1 MRYISILILFSV
13 SIQAQKLQVLDAE
26 NGKPLFNA
34 RIIIQDQILYTN
46 DDGFAPVESTA
57 ANIEVS
63 AVGYNKVNL
72 ALYKSTIKLKPSVR
86 ELDEV
91 KIRSVDL
98 KSLFE
103 DLHQNYNKRYYDK
116 PSVYDITYKSKSF
129 NNDQLFFMVIT
140 EAKLWTKS
148 NSYNY
153 KDGIRK
159 KYDDILQIQL
169 NNVKY
174 KKEAKSDALFNAKT
188 NDFNH
193 ADMGD
198 YFFSFEV
205 NRILGN
211 MKLKESKSSGKILAE
226 DGDEQLIKVKV
237 KSENGIMIEGEFKYN
252 KADKAITFYSMNYQQ
267 AGYKPYN
274 RTNTDGKEF
283 QYQLGDVLVTYEFY
297 KKNGTYLPSMKRKEG
312 SKFYV
317 IYEDKKDER
326 KAVTEI
332 IYNTFRESTKKG
344 LENRVDFSKSIW
356 ENILVK
362 DDKENTILL
371 SKEEQEFVDRM

>member
-205 NRILGN
+205 SRILGN

-237 KSENGIMIEGEFKYN
+237 KPETGIIIEGEFKYN
-252 KADKAITFYSMNYQQ
+252 KADKAITFFSMNYQQ

>member
-1 MRYISILILFSV
+1 LILFSV

-46 DDGFAPVESTA
+46 DDGFATVESTA

-205 NRILGN
+205 SRILGN

-237 KSENGIMIEGEFKYN
+237 KSENGIIIEGEFKYN

>member
-205 NRILGN
+205 SRILGN

>member
-205 NRILGN
+205 SRILGN

-237 KSENGIMIEGEFKYN
+237 KSENGIIIEGEFKYN

>member
-237 KSENGIMIEGEFKYN
+237 KSENGIIIEGEFKYN

>member
-26 NGKPLFNA
+26 NGKPLFKA

>member
-26 NGKPLFNA
+26 NGKPLLNA

-205 NRILGN
+205 SRILGN

-237 KSENGIMIEGEFKYN
+237 KSENGIIIEGEFKYN

>member
-205 NRILGN
+205 SRILGN

-237 KSENGIMIEGEFKYN
+237 KSENGIIIEGEFKYN
-252 KADKAITFYSMNYQQ
+252 KADKAITFFSMNYQQ

>member
-1 MRYISILILFSV
+1 
-13 SIQAQKLQVLDAE
+13 
-26 NGKPLFNA
+26 
-34 RIIIQDQILYTN
+34 
-46 DDGFAPVESTA
+46 
-57 ANIEVS
+57 
-63 AVGYNKVNL
+63 VGYNKVNL

-205 NRILGN
+205 SRILGN

-237 KSENGIMIEGEFKYN
+237 KSENGIIIEGEFKYN